1 MSPCLTC
8 PDCLCLHLMTTPYD
22 PSPMIPRLSYL
33 SILSELSLVTQPQT
47 SSFWLS
53 YSELNNDSYCWFILK
68 QSSMTHLRHHLKIL
82 MKILIHQPLLMSS
95 AFNWSL
101 FSQWFDIRLAQNAF
115 VHVLHYH
122 LFALFYVQWNGF
134 QIWSSNRINQIKQL
148 CWIRK
153 ILIAFHMHD

>member
-22 PSPMIPRLSYL
+22 PSPMMPRLSYL
-33 SILSELSLVTQPQT
+33 SILSELSLVNQPQT

-53 YSELNNDSYCWFILK
+53 DSELNNNSYCWFILK
-68 QSSMTHLRHHLKIL
+68 HCSMTHLKIL

-101 FSQWFDIRLAQNAF
+101 FSQWFDSR
-115 VHVLHYH
+115 
-122 LFALFYVQWNGF
+122 QWIVDIG
-134 QIWSSNRINQIKQL
+134 SLYPLLKNRCLRCNFSLKSQM
-148 CWIRK
+148 
-153 ILIAFHMHD
+153 FHWQ